1 MKSKKILSILSVSLI
16 SLSMLGS
23 IVNTNTK
30 PIDEIENRPS
40 IEKMKELKKE
50 CFVKSIE
57 ELKNSGVLTQ
67 QDVDNINNYMAKLRK
82 EKETEKDRK
91 NQYRGNKENI
101 AKENRYNNNNHKKRS
116 LIDDMVKDKVITKD
130 QGDKLEETIRKNR
143 EKMKSNINNQ

>member
-23 IVNTNTK
+23 IVNANTK

-40 IEKMKELKKE
+40 IEKMKELKKG

-82 EKETEKDRK
+82 EKETGKDRK

-101 AKENRYNNNNHKKRS
+101 AKENRYNNNNHKKKS